1 MGVNFLLPVDTLVT
15 DALDFGAKK
24 LGQTQIV
31 EGDIPDGWEGVD
43 IGPKTIDS
51 YSKAV
56 RDAKTVLW
64 NGPMGVFEISDSS
77 KGTFAV
83 ADAVATSDSTSII
96 GGGDSV
102 KAINSSGFAD
112 RVSFMSTGGGASL
125 EFLEGKELPGVKVL
139 EQK

>member
-1 MGVNFLLPVDTLVT
+1 M
-15 DALDFGAKK
+15 
-24 LGQTQIV
+24 
-31 EGDIPDGWEGVD
+31 
-43 IGPKTIDS
+43 
-51 YSKAV
+51 
-56 RDAKTVLW
+56 
-64 NGPMGVFEISDSS
+64 
-77 KGTFAV
+77 